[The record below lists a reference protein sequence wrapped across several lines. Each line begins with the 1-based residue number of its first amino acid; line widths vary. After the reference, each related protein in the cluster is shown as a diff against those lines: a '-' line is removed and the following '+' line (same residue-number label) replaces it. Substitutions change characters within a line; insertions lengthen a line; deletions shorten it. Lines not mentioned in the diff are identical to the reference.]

1 MVETEV
7 AAIPYERQQD
17 ADGNRMCGAAALCMV
32 YRSFGVECT
41 QAEVWQAVAG
51 GTRSA
56 RTRLIC
62 ADSLQR
68 GFDALIVRRE
78 FPGMCSASARGTR
91 SAPSSITGSPSNRPT
106 AITRSW
112 WAWTTVGRW
121 SRSQGR
127 PGSQPG
133 PNSVAPALATERA
146 GLGDHRPGP
155 GGDRRREHATVVVCS
170 RCRAPI
176 PESARCGRC
185 AATIRLQPAAVLGC
199 VAEDCDGRLW
209 EALFCPQCD
218 TTYRNQITPAGD
230 EPV

>member
-1 MVETEV
+1 MVENEV

-68 GFDALIVRRE
+68 GFDALIVRARV
-78 FPGMCSASARGTR
+78 PWDVLRVCSGNSILA
-91 SAPSSITGSPSNRPT
+91 SSITGSPSNRPT
-106 AITRSW
+106 ATHGPGGPGRRS
-112 WAWTTVGRW
+112 GGGP
-121 SRSQGR
+121 RSQGR

-133 PNSVAPALATERA
+133 PNPVARALATERA
-146 GLGDHRPGP
+146 GLGITGRVLVAITPGARHRGRLLALSGP
-155 GGDRRREHATVVVCS
+155 DSGVRSLRPVCRE
-170 RCRAPI
+170 
-176 PESARCGRC
+176 
-185 AATIRLQPAAVLGC
+185 IRLQPAAVLGC
-199 VAEDCDGRLW
+199 VAEDCCGRLW